1 MEVSLQR
8 QSVVVRAVC
17 QRRFRGDVPA
27 ISDEETDMGELR
39 KQMDGDLVVRGMA
52 VRTREAYLGA
62 VAGLAKYYGR
72 RPDHIGEKEVQ
83 NYLLHLIE
91 ERKLAWSSC
100 NIVAQGLKFFYR
112 VTLKRSEAQFAVP
125 RARQPQKLPQILAR
139 EEVAALLEKT
149 ANLKHRTLLMAAY
162 GAGLRLN
169 ELCHLKVTD
178 IDSARM
184 TIRVEQGKG
193 AKDRYTLLSP
203 RLLAELRR
211 YWVAYRP
218 KLWLFTT
225 RDAEHPISDA
235 TVQKVFY
242 AAKKRAGIVKDCGIH
257 GLRHAFATHLLEAG
271 VDIHTIQRLMGHGHI
286 SSTLRYFH
294 LARRHLANTP
304 SPLELLEGA
313 AIRPR

>member
-1 MEVSLQR
+1 
-8 QSVVVRAVC
+8 
-17 QRRFRGDVPA
+17 
-27 ISDEETDMGELR
+27 MGTLR
-39 KQMDGDLVVRGMA
+39 KQMDEDLVVRGMA

-62 VAGLAKYYGR
+62 VAGLAKHYGR
-72 RPDHIGEKEVQ
+72 RPDRIGEAEVQ
-83 NYLLHLIE
+83 NYLLHLIQ

-100 NIVAQGLKFFYR
+100 NIVTQGLKFFYR
-112 VTLKRSEAQFAVP
+112 VTLKRREAQFGIP
-125 RARQPQKLPQILAR
+125 SARQPQKLPQILAR

-149 ANLKHRTLLMAAY
+149 MNLKHRAVLMTAY

-169 ELCHLKVTD
+169 EVCHLKLTD

-184 TIRVEQGKG
+184 TLRVEQGKG

-211 YWVAYRP
+211 YWALYRP
-218 KLWLFTT
+218 QQWLFTSK
-225 RDAEHPISDA
+225 DEAHPISDA
-235 TVQKVFY
+235 TVQKIFY

-294 LARRHLANTP
+294 LARKHLAGTT
-304 SPLELLEGA
+304 SPLELLERA
-313 AIRPR
+313 DTTRW

>member
-1 MEVSLQR
+1 
-8 QSVVVRAVC
+8 
-17 QRRFRGDVPA
+17 
-27 ISDEETDMGELR
+27 MGALR

-72 RPDHIGEKEVQ
+72 RPDRINEQEVQ
-83 NYLLHLIE
+83 KYLLHLIE
-91 ERKLAWSSC
+91 ERKLAWASC
-100 NIVAQGLKFFYR
+100 NVVAQGLKFFYR
-112 VTLKRSEAQFAVP
+112 VTLKRSEAQFVIP
-125 RARQPQKLPQILAR
+125 RARAPQKLPQILAR

-149 ANLKHRTLLMAAY
+149 ANLKHRAVLMTAY

-169 ELCHLKVTD
+169 EICHLKVAD
-178 IDSARM
+178 IDSKRM

-211 YWVAYRP
+211 YWVAHRP
-218 KLWLFTT
+218 KEWLFTA
-225 RDAEHPISDA
+225 RDPERPIYDQS
-235 TVQKVFY
+235 VQRIFY
-242 AAKKRAGIVKDCGIH
+242 AAKDRAGIKKQCGIH

-294 LARRHLANTP
+294 LARKHLAGTP
-304 SPLELLEGA
+304 SPLELLEA
-313 AIRPR
+313 APPKPR

>member
-1 MEVSLQR
+1 
-8 QSVVVRAVC
+8 
-17 QRRFRGDVPA
+17 
-27 ISDEETDMGELR
+27 MGELR

-72 RPDHIGEKEVQ
+72 RPDRITEQEVQ
-83 NYLLHLIE
+83 KYLLHLIE

-112 VTLKRSEAQFAVP
+112 FTLKRTEAQFGIP
-125 RARQPQKLPQILAR
+125 TARQPQKLPQILAR
-139 EEVAALLEKT
+139 EEVARLIERT
-149 ANLKHRTLLMAAY
+149 THPRHRAILMTTY

-169 ELCHLKVTD
+169 EVCHLRLID
-178 IDSARM
+178 LDSARM

-211 YWVAYRP
+211 YWAVYRP
-218 KLWLFTT
+218 QQWLFTSK
-225 RDAEHPISDA
+225 DGAHPISDA
-235 TVQKVFY
+235 TVQKIFY
-242 AAKKRAGIVKDCGIH
+242 AAKKRAAIVKQCGIH

-271 VDIHTIQRLMGHGHI
+271 VDVHTIQRLMGHGHI

-294 LARRHLANTP
+294 LARKHLAGTT
-304 SPLELLEGA
+304 SPLELLDGA
-313 AIRPR
+313 TLKPR

>member
-1 MEVSLQR
+1 
-8 QSVVVRAVC
+8 
-17 QRRFRGDVPA
+17 
-27 ISDEETDMGELR
+27 MGALR

-52 VRTREAYLGA
+52 MRTREAYLGA

-72 RPDHIGEKEVQ
+72 RPDRIGEAEVQ
-83 NYLLHLIE
+83 KYLLHLIE

-100 NIVAQGLKFFYR
+100 NVVAQGLKFFYR
-112 VTLKRSEAQFAVP
+112 TTLKRSAAQFVIP
-125 RARQPQKLPQILAR
+125 RARTPQKLPQILSR
-139 EEVAALLEKT
+139 EEIAALLEKT
-149 ANLKHRTLLMAAY
+149 VNLKHRAVLMTAY

-169 ELCHLKVTD
+169 EICHLKLTA
-178 IDSARM
+178 IDSERM

-203 RLLAELRR
+203 RLLAELRC

-218 KLWLFTT
+218 KEWLFTA
-225 RDAEHPISDA
+225 RDPERPIYDQ
-235 TVQKVFY
+235 TVQRIFY
-242 AAKKRAGIVKDCGIH
+242 AAKDRAGIRKECGIH

-294 LARRHLANTP
+294 LARKHLASTP
-304 SPLELLEGA
+304 SPLELLDGA
-313 AIRPR
+313 PPKPR